1 MSSPPRPAAGW
12 PRRITDGEA
21 GTEAV
26 GAALAA
32 ALEPGDL
39 LALHGELGAGKTRLV
54 RGLAAGL
61 GVRPEAVRSP
71 TFVLHHVYRGGR
83 LLLHHLDLYRLGPG
97 ADLGVLDLDGL
108 LETGA
113 AAVEWADLADLGHLD
128 PVRIRLEVVDVHRRA
143 VLLDSAAP
151 ERLASAFVSFETET

>member
-1 MSSPPRPAAGW
+1 VSPAQL
-12 PRRITDGEA
+12 RRVTASEA
-21 GTEAV
+21 ETVDLG
-26 GAALAA
+26 GALAA
-32 ALEPGDL
+32 GVGPGDL
-39 LALHGELGAGKTRLV
+39 LAIQGELGAGKTCLV
-54 RGLAAGL
+54 RGIAAGL
-61 GVRPEAVRSP
+61 GCDPGVVRSP
-71 TFVLHHVYRGGR
+71 TYVLHHVYRGGR
-83 LLLHHLDLYRLGPG
+83 LLFHHLDLYRLGPG